1 MPATPGLPTNPTTP
15 VFRSCATATAVVTA
29 LVVAGMLTPGCA
41 SRPAVS
47 PTPDS
52 KYVVIPETYES
63 FRSPADNIDS
73 LAVWAPGGWVLAT
86 AKSTDSVLVLRSAD
100 GSEVKRMAGSGT
112 GGGQLRRPNG
122 IAVVDDLL
130 LVVERDNH
138 RVQVI
143 RLPGLEPLGL
153 VGENVLRFPY
163 GITAFASEPGRYE
176 LFVTDSYLQPDGSVP
191 PDDQLGGRVK
201 HFRVELTGDGLRAS
215 LVHTF
220 GATTGPGILHIVESI
235 AVDPSCN
242 RLLIADEAAGHHDIK
257 VYTMDGAFTGLLL
270 GSGVF
275 QAEPEGIALLARGTG
290 GYWIT
295 TDQQKTRTVFHL
307 LDRRTLA
314 FVGAFTGRVVANTD
328 GIVVASAA
336 VEGFPEGALF
346 AVHNDASVAAFSWP
360 AIATALALPSGPSVS
375 AEGRGD
381 APGNPNPTRR
391 VRPASGQATATK

>member
-1 MPATPGLPTNPTTP
+1 MPATASLPTNPTTP
-15 VFRSCATATAVVTA
+15 TFLWRAPATMVLTA

-47 PTPDS
+47 PAGDS
-52 KYVVIPETYES
+52 RYVVIPETYES

-86 AKSTDSVLVLRSAD
+86 AKSTDSVLVLRSTD

-112 GGGQLRRPNG
+112 GDGQLRRPNG

-163 GITAFASEPGRYE
+163 GIAAFASEPGRYE

-201 HFRVELTGDGLRAS
+201 HFRVELAGGGLRGS
-215 LVHTF
+215 LVHSF
-220 GATTGPGILHIVESI
+220 GATSGPGVLHIVESI
-235 AVDPSCN
+235 AADPSCN

-257 VYTMDGAFTGLLL
+257 VYTLDGAFTGSLL
-270 GSGVF
+270 GRGVF

-295 TDQQKTRTVFHL
+295 TDQQKARTVFHL

-314 FVGAFTGRVVANTD
+314 FVGAFSGRVVANTD

-346 AVHNDASVAAFSWP
+346 AVHDDASVAAFSWP
-360 AIATALALPSGPSVS
+360 SIAAALALPSGPPVR
-375 AEGRGD
+375 AVGEGKAAGILD
-381 APGNPNPTRR
+381 PTRL
-391 VRPASGQATATK
+391 VQPASGQATATN